1 MPHLRHLS
9 PIALAMAM
17 TGQALAEDPATPPAN
32 AAKPDHTPAL
42 AGESFYQDKER
53 GWFWYEEPPE
63 PLPEPAPST
72 DPAPVKPEPPPPAA
86 APAPPAGPAP
96 GSVAWVREVLP
107 KLREAAS
114 DNPSDEN
121 IQAYYYAQRL
131 MMDKSERFSRRSME
145 VIRNDPFLDE
155 DLRYPASNAA
165 SDALASAAGRQ
176 KETLLKMIAG
186 NAGIVFFF
194 KGEQCP
200 LCEQAVTAL
209 AALEHRY
216 GFSVIPVSLDG
227 KPLPSGAY
235 PTYQTDTGLADRL
248 GVITAPAM
256 ALAVPPHGSQIISY
270 STVAMETATSRIL
283 NVARQTGLIS
293 AEEYNATS
301 RLASIGLIDS
311 QAMETA
317 PPDIAEDR
325 KAFVNRMREAA
336 RRAYLN
342 EKNGGG
348 Q

>member
-17 TGQALAEDPATPPAN
+17 TGQALAEDPATPSAT

-53 GWFWYEEPPE
+53 GWFWYEAPPE
-63 PLPEPAPST
+63 PLPEPQPE
-72 DPAPVKPEPPPPAA
+72 PAPATEKQPEPLPEA
-86 APAPPAGPAP
+86 APPAGPAP

-107 KLREAAS
+107 KLREAAI
-114 DNPSDEN
+114 DDPSDEN

-235 PTYQTDTGLADRL
+235 PTYQTDTGLAARL
-248 GVITAPAM
+248 GVVTAPAM

-270 STVAMETATSRIL
+270 STVSMETATSRIL

-293 AEEYNATS
+293 AEEYHATS

-317 PPDIAEDR
+317 PPDITEDR
-325 KAFVNRMREAA
+325 KAFVKRMREAA

-342 EKNGGG
+342 ENGGT

>member
-1 MPHLRHLS
+1 MPPLRHLS

-17 TGQALAEDPATPPAN
+17 TGQALAEDRASPLRHPTSPAPRSPAN
-32 AAKPDHTPAL
+32 
-42 AGESFYQDKER
+42 
-53 GWFWYEEPPE
+53 
-63 PLPEPAPST
+63 PST
-72 DPAPVKPEPPPPAA
+72 RTRSAAGSGTRSRPSPSRSPFPLPPPAGENRAAAPEA

-107 KLREAAS
+107 KLREAAI

-216 GFSVIPVSLDG
+216 GFTVIPVSLDG

-317 PPDIAEDR
+317 PPDIAEDH
-325 KAFVNRMREAA
+325 KAFVKRMREAA

-342 EKNGGG
+342 ENGGNP
-348 Q
+348 

>member
-1 MPHLRHLS
+1 MPPLRHLS
-9 PIALAMAM
+9 PLALAVAI
-17 TGQALAEDPATPPAN
+17 TGQAQAESHASPPAP
-32 AAKPDHTPAL
+32 ADGHSPAL
-42 AGESFYQDKER
+42 AGNAFYQDKER

-72 DPAPVKPEPPPPAA
+72 DPAPEKTEPPPTEAT
-86 APAPPAGPAP
+86 PAPPAGPAP
-96 GSVAWVREVLP
+96 GSVAWIREVLP
-107 KLREAAS
+107 KLREAAI
-114 DNPSDEN
+114 DEPSDEN

-176 KETLLKMIAG
+176 KETLLKRVAG

-216 GFSVIPVSLDG
+216 GFTVIPVSLDG

-235 PTYQTDTGLADRL
+235 PTYQTDTGLA
-248 GVITAPAM
+248 
-256 ALAVPPHGSQIISY
+256 
-270 STVAMETATSRIL
+270 
-283 NVARQTGLIS
+283 
-293 AEEYNATS
+293 
-301 RLASIGLIDS
+301 
-311 QAMETA
+311 
-317 PPDIAEDR
+317 
-325 KAFVNRMREAA
+325 
-336 RRAYLN
+336 
-342 EKNGGG
+342 
-348 Q
+348 